1 MIAAAELLLHAAFDK
16 ILPLRTDDLLI
27 DRLLQ
32 TVEASLFHAE
42 LHLVLLPLTF
52 ESLRGGD
59 TGKPFAAC
67 DRHRRGGIHW
77 NGRSGGGGLRNSR
90 DREQERAYRDRG
102 TQQKSHGKPPI
113 DAAKLGAQSEW
124 AVNVRS
130 ARGCAAGLKS
140 RQVNAN

>member
-42 LHLVLLPLTF
+42 LHLVLLLLTF

-59 TGKPFAAC
+59 TGKPVAAC
-67 DRHRRGGIHW
+67 VRHRRGGIHC
-77 NGRSGGGGLRNSR
+77 NGRSGGGGLLNTL
-90 DREQERAYRDRG
+90 DDEYVRAHRAHSDLHH
-102 TQQKSHGKPPI
+102 SHCQPRPR
-113 DAAKLGAQSEW
+113 AAKS
-124 AVNVRS
+124 S
-130 ARGCAAGLKS
+130 P
-140 RQVNAN
+140 